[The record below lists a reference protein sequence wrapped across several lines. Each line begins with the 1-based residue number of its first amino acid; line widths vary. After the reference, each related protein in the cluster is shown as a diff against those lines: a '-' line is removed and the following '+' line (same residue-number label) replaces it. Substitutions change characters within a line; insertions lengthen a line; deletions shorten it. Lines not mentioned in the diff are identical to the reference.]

1 MPGFQQDFDSDGF
14 DDQDTAEALDE
25 TMLDDQE
32 ERSELRTFEELP
44 ELFDDT
50 RRVGDADDDEAR
62 EVDAADFDP
71 DRDFDADE
79 LERDD
84 ESLEF
89 LSADDTDLADE
100 QSGFDEDRID
110 EDGVIDGLDEVAD
123 ANLVSGGEDDF
134 TNFQSKGVSDADLKR
149 MGYSDASGLARRDG

>member
-1 MPGFQQDFDSDGF
+1 MPGFQQDYDADGF

-25 TMLDDQE
+25 TVLNDQE

-44 ELFDDT
+44 DLFDDT
-50 RRVGDADDDEAR
+50 RRIGDADDDEAF
-62 EVDAADFDP
+62 EADAADFDP

-84 ESLEF
+84 EALEF
-89 LSADDTDLADE
+89 LSADETDLTDE
-100 QSGFDEDRID
+100 DGAFDENQID

-123 ANLVSGGEDDF
+123 AELVSGGEDDF
-134 TNFQSKGVSDADLKR
+134 TNFQSKGVSDPDLKR
-149 MGYSDASGLARRDG
+149 MGYADGSGLARRDG